1 MTLEELKIILKST
14 GYPVTYSHFKPSEK
28 KPIPS
33 PPYICYLEGES
44 NNFYADNTVLQEA
57 SNIRIELYTV
67 KKDLVA
73 EGKVKGAL
81 KANQINYETD
91 GSYIESQ
98 NLFMRIFEVE
108 LR

>member
-1 MTLEELKIILKST
+1 MTLTELKTILKAT
-14 GYPVTYSHFKPSEK
+14 GYPVTYSHFTPTDK
-28 KPIPS
+28 KPMPN

-57 SNIRIELYTV
+57 TDIRIELYTV

-73 EGKVKGAL
+73 EGKVKEVL